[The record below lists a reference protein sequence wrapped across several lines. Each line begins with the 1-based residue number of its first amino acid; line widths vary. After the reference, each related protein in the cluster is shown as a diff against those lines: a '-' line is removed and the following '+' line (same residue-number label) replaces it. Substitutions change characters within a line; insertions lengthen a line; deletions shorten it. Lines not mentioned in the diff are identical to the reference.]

1 MSSYNS
7 SLADCRLRQEGNCN
21 GSGEKNSQEAHEKLM
36 VNSREKRA
44 QDAKSANAKSS
55 AKAEQEE
62 CRSRGRQEATTGK
75 ELMATLEFISS
86 PHAECDWSVQ
96 DYQVLKEERA
106 VRQI

>member
-7 SLADCRLRQEGNCN
+7 SLADCRLRQGGNCS
-21 GSGEKNSQEAHEKLM
+21 GSGEKNSQEAYEKLM
-36 VNSREKRA
+36 VDTREKRA

-75 ELMATLEFISS
+75 ELMATLEFISF
-86 PHAECDWSVQ
+86 PHTECDWSAQ
-96 DYQVLKEERA
+96 DYQVRRRNVLCDR
-106 VRQI
+106 